1 MKLKNSTYEIAN
13 LLSKKDL
20 EMLKSIYLLRCLT
33 VKQIY
38 NKFYKND
45 FTFDE
50 FIVYKIQKLIDYNL
64 IEEQSFKSDSIAIFL
79 TSEGVELIRYHCN
92 LPTNTYDASK
102 KVVKRGYYRAGE
114 LKILPKLINHQVH
127 LNQFVLDF
135 DKYMFKLNKMV
146 NGSIN
151 LKYRYYDEKYV
162 SQYASIRPD
171 GLIQLL
177 DIDFFLEMDMATES
191 KKQLEEKWK
200 HYRAFLSNNEYK
212 HKEKKIVVLFLIDGT
227 NSVENRKKII
237 RHSISNIMIDVLDSD
252 FEIFIGTRNEILNL
266 MFQHFIPKILQS
278 CFEMEKIKSILIEN
292 KFHVSNG
299 YMLKKHLLNT
309 EFEYYIRKIKN
320 NNSILVENG
329 KVQEFIVDEYLY
341 RPFSV
346 LTKIAYHQRNS
357 SCFKHDFD
365 RDICYLVLVN
375 DIDSLYNDLK
385 VVDLIGVKGVYFT
398 TLDRLKTKP
407 FYEAIFQIDSLGNL
421 HHFAN
426 FGLRERIFE
435 YNLEDKKNT

>member
-1 MKLKNSTYEIAN
+1 MKNSTYEISN

-38 NKFYKND
+38 NKFYKLD

-50 FIVYKIQKLIDYNL
+50 FMVYKIQKLIDYNL
-64 IEEQSFKSDSIAIFL
+64 IEEQFFKNDSIAIFL
-79 TSEGVELIRYHCN
+79 TSEGVEIIRYHCN

-114 LKILPKLINHQVH
+114 LKLLPKLINHQVH
-127 LNQFVLDF
+127 LNQFILDF
-135 DKYMFKLNKMV
+135 DKYMFKLNKMI

-151 LKYRYYDEKYV
+151 LKYKYFDEKYV

-191 KKQLEEKWK
+191 QKQLEDKWK
-200 HYRAFLSNNEYK
+200 HYRSFLSSGEYRYR
-212 HKEKKIVVLFLIDGT
+212 EKKIVVLFLIDGT
-227 NSVENRKKII
+227 NSVENRKDIV
-237 RHSISNIMIDVLDSD
+237 RHSISNIILDVLDSD

-266 MFQHFIPKILQS
+266 MFQQFIPKILQS
-278 CFEMEKIKSILIEN
+278 CFEMEKIKTLLSN
-292 KFHVSNG
+292 KEFHVSNG
-299 YMLKKHLLNT
+299 DVLKKHLLNT
-309 EFEYYIRKIKN
+309 EYEYYIRKINN
-320 NNSILVENG
+320 NNSILVQNG
-329 KVQEFIVDEYLY
+329 RIQEFLFDEYLY

-357 SCFKHDFD
+357 SCFKHDFG
-365 RDICYLVLVN
+365 RDIAYLILVN
-375 DIDSLYNDLK
+375 DIDTLYNDLK
-385 VVDLIGVKGVYFT
+385 VVDLIGVRGVYFT
-398 TLDRLKTKP
+398 TLNRLKNKP

-421 HHFAN
+421 HHFSN
-426 FGLRERIFE
+426 YGLNERIFE
-435 YNLEDKKNT
+435 YNLEDNKNT

>member
-1 MKLKNSTYEIAN
+1 MKKLTYEIIN
-13 LLSKKDL
+13 KLSKKDL
-20 EMLKSIYLLRCLT
+20 EMLKTIYLLKCLT
-33 VKQIY
+33 IKQIY
-38 NKFYKND
+38 KKFYKND
-45 FTFDE
+45 HTFDE
-50 FIVYKIQKLIDYNL
+50 FLLYKIQNFIDYNL
-64 IEEQSFKSDSIAIFL
+64 IEEQKFKGDNTAIFL
-79 TSEGVELIRYHCN
+79 TSEGVEIIRYHCN

-114 LKILPKLINHQVH
+114 LKIQPTLINHQVH

-135 DKYMFKLNKMV
+135 DKYIFKLNKLI
-146 NGSIN
+146 NGSVN
-151 LKYRYYDEKYV
+151 LKYKYFDEKYV
-162 SQYASIRPD
+162 SQYSSIRPD

-200 HYRAFLSNNEYK
+200 HYRAFLSNAEYK
-212 HKEKKIVVLFLIDGT
+212 RKQKKIVVLFLIDGT
-227 NSVENRKKII
+227 NSIENRKNIV
-237 RHSISNIMIDVLDSD
+237 RHSIANIILDVLDSD
-252 FEIFIGTRNEILNL
+252 FEIFIGTRAEILNL
-266 MFQHFIPKILQS
+266 MFQHYIPKILQS
-278 CFEMEKIKSILIEN
+278 CFEMEKIKSIFIKD

-299 YMLKKHLLNT
+299 YALKKHLLNT

-329 KVQEFIVDEYLY
+329 KVQEFLVDEYLY

-357 SCFKHDFD
+357 SCFKHDFE
-365 RDICYLVLVN
+365 RDICYLILVN
-375 DIDSLYNDLK
+375 DIQSLYNDLK
-385 VVDLIGVKGVYFT
+385 VVDLIGIKGVYFT
-398 TLDRLKTKP
+398 TIERLKTKP

-435 YNLEDKKNT
+435 YNLDENENT